1 MHQKLR
7 FHYKSFIHE
16 SFEVNRYYCTFPA
29 SLMKPLKEKSEA
41 FCHLLQ
47 EAYSHPIQQAA
58 ANLHTYPHVQWVFFT
73 NVVQLIF

>member
-1 MHQKLR
+1 
-7 FHYKSFIHE
+7 
-16 SFEVNRYYCTFPA
+16 
-29 SLMKPLKEKSEA
+29 MKPLKEKSEA

-73 NVVQLIF
+73 NVVQLIFW